1 MHKSET
7 RINLNIKNMKIPQ
20 KCSDVTEAFADEWYV
35 GLPIRPLRN
44 MDAKNTRQHL
54 AVKLLGNKDA
64 DPMEI
69 TKAWLALPPQRKCAI
84 CWHMTGHHDA
94 AFVEDTDKPSYT

>member
-1 MHKSET
+1 M
-7 RINLNIKNMKIPQ
+7 RIPQ
-20 KCSDVTEAFADEWYV
+20 TFKEVTEAFADEWYV

-44 MDAKNTRQHL
+44 IDAKNTRQHL

-64 DPMEI
+64 DPRDI
-69 TKAWLALPPQRKCAI
+69 TKAWVALPAEKKCRI

-94 AFVEDTDKPSYT
+94 SFVEDVDKPSYT